1 MEGKKDRWQEDIFV
15 ACPLSKLVPDDNIL
29 KRVDRV
35 LDLSWLH
42 DEVKDC
48 YCQNNGRASIDP
60 ESALRLML
68 AGYLEG
74 IVHDRKLM
82 RRAQT
87 DIAIRWFAGYQLH
100 EDLPDHSSLT
110 RIRQRWGDERFRRIL
125 KWTVGACIRAGLA
138 DGKTVHVDATLI
150 RADASWE
157 SLVEEHVGHVI
168 AENKEAV
175 ESRGETESRPSRRPG
190 RPRTRPAKRKKRSKT
205 DPEATMAT
213 SSHKRRLEPCFKD
226 HIVVDDKAGVIMDVK
241 VTTGEASECKE
252 LQSQLD
258 RVEDET
264 GKKVEAV
271 TADAGYGRSE
281 NYAALEE
288 RKVKAAVVPQRE
300 ARVAKKLPLRRF
312 KYDAKHQVV
321 RCPAGKILRRQGEEP
336 MEKGWIYRARTC
348 DCRQC
353 RLKERCVSKTMS
365 VRTVLIV
372 DGYEALLRARRARNR
387 GWDEERRELYR
398 RHQWWVEGR
407 HGEAKV
413 QHGLARAVRRGR
425 WNVAI
430 QAYLTAAVINLKR
443 LAAALAGNPRLR
455 PVFSALTRLVDGF
468 CRLLGLNPAAVCA
481 VAA

>member
-1 MEGKKDRWQEDIFV
+1 MQGKQDRWQEDIFV
-15 ACPLSKLVPDDNIL
+15 ACPLSRLVPDDHIL

-42 DEVKDC
+42 KEVRDC

-74 IVHDRKLM
+74 IVHDRELM
-82 RRAQT
+82 RHAQVN
-87 DIAIRWFAGYQLH
+87 IAIRWFAGYQLH

-110 RIRQRWGDERFRRIL
+110 RIRQRWGEERFGRIF
-125 KWTVGACIRAGLA
+125 KRTVGECVKAGLV
-138 DGKTVHVDATLI
+138 DGGTVHVDATLI
-150 RADASWE
+150 RADVSWE
-157 SLVEEHVGHVI
+157 SLVEEHVEQVI
-168 AENKEAV
+168 DENGPEAGPDDG
-175 ESRGETESRPSRRPG
+175 SESRPKRPG

-213 SSHKRRLEPCFKD
+213 SSHNRRLEPSYKQ
-226 HIVVDDKAGVIMDVK
+226 HTAVDDKAGVIVDVK
-241 VTTGEASECKE
+241 LTTGETSECHE
-252 LQSQLD
+252 LLPQLE
-258 RVEDET
+258 RVEEQT
-264 GKKVEAV
+264 GRQVAVV
-271 TADAGYGRSE
+271 TADAGYGRSA
-281 NYAALEE
+281 NYAELERRE
-288 RKVKAAVVPQRE
+288 KMAVVVPQRE
-300 ARVAKKLPLRRF
+300 VGSAGKLPLRRF
-312 KYDAKHQVV
+312 KYDARHQVV
-321 RCPAGKILRRQGEEP
+321 RCPAGKTLHRQGEKP
-336 MEKGWIYRARTC
+336 TEKGWIYRARAC
-348 DCRQC
+348 DCRGC
-353 RLKERCVSKTMS
+353 PLKERCVSKKAS

-372 DGYEALLRARRARNR
+372 DGYEALLRARRAKNR

-430 QAYLTAAVINLKR
+430 QVYLTAAVINLKR

-455 PVFSALTRLVDGF
+455 PVVAVLTRLIDWLRRRIGPHRPTY
-468 CRLLGLNPAAVCA
+468 CQTASI
-481 VAA
+481 